1 MFVFCDTITVMMDKE
16 EITRLRMRV
25 TELEKE
31 KEKDKK
37 KIGALEKKNVALEED
52 VQVLTRVVRAGEEK
66 LRLSLFL
73 RFGGSSEKYRRLF
86 NIPVELLGKEEEG
99 SLSEDEKK
107 ILIKAKEAVEQ
118 SNGKGAGQDRKG
130 ARNRNPESRVRG
142 NGCGRQSFDPS
153 YPRERQE
160 FPLPEKCPKCGA
172 GLVDIESADVHEHV
186 DLLRNSLRIIQQ
198 ARHKGYCPDCG
209 ETHGGSGTRK
219 REILTAGAPQR
230 FIPGGLA
237 GDGLVAASL
246 VDKFF
251 YGLSVT
257 RISKRFRNLG
267 VNLSEQNFAN
277 WHLRAG
283 SELKPVAQAIRD
295 FILTQPA
302 VNADESRLQVLDEKD
317 RADTLDSWMWVIC
330 SATPGKPAA
339 YFQYDVSRSSSIFKD
354 IVGNYSGYLQADCYV
369 GYQTEKQ
376 DYLYTLALCNAHLRR
391 KFIDAQKAGAYP
403 EDSLGHTTLDSIITT
418 IGKIYS
424 IDKTL
429 RARWLHDKEIGEQ
442 EFVRI
447 RKQESLPLFKKLSTW
462 IRGRY
467 DFHEHDEFIMDGM
480 NYYLNSE
487 MLFRS
492 YLDCANLNPDNSRA
506 ERIIRAFSTIRMNS
520 LFAGCPD
527 GAHALATMETIIQ
540 TANLWDLDLYGYVTY
555 LLGEMAKLREM
566 AANSVDYSRFL
577 PWNLTPELREEMDV
591 HSISIMKKSG

>member
-1 MFVFCDTITVMMDKE
+1 MMDKE

-25 TELEKE
+25 SELEKE
-31 KEKDKK
+31 NEKAKK
-37 KIGALEKKNVALEED
+37 KIGALEQKNADLEED
-52 VQVLTRVVRAGEEK
+52 VQVLTRAVRAGEEK
-66 LRLSLFL
+66 LRLDLFL
-73 RFGGSSEKYRRLF
+73 RFGSSSEKYRRLF
-86 NIPVELLGKEEEG
+86 NIPAELLGKEDEL
-99 SLSEDEKK
+99 SLSDDEKN
-107 ILIKAKEAVEQ
+107 ILAQAKQALEQ
-118 SNGKGAGQDRKG
+118 SGGKDQQPEKKG
-130 ARNRNPESRVRG
+130 SRNRNPESRVRG

-160 FPLPEKCPKCGA
+160 FQLPETCPNCGA
-172 GLVDIESADVHEHV
+172 TLVGIGSADVHEHIDIV
-186 DLLRNSLRIIQQ
+186 RNSLSIIQQ
-198 ARHKGYCPDCG
+198 AKHKGYCPGCG
-209 ETHGGSGTRK
+209 ETHDGNGTRK
-219 REILTAGAPQR
+219 REILTASAPQR

-237 GDGLVAASL
+237 GDSLIAASL
-246 VDKFF
+246 VDKFL

-257 RISKRFRNLG
+257 RIAKRFRNLG
-267 VNLSEQNFAN
+267 VDLSEQNFAN

-283 SELKPVAQAIRD
+283 LELKPVAQAIRG
-295 FILTQPA
+295 FILTQIA

-339 YFQYDVSRSSSIFKD
+339 YFQYDTSRSSDVFKN
-354 IVGNYSGYLQADCYV
+354 IVGDYAGYLQADGYI

-403 EDSLGHTTLDSIITT
+403 ENSPGHITLDRIITT
-418 IGKIYS
+418 IGRIYS
-424 IDKTL
+424 IDKTHRSL
-429 RARWLHDKEIGEQ
+429 WLDDKRIDER

-447 RKQESLPLFKKLSTW
+447 RRQESLPLFEKLSSW

-467 DFHEHDEFIMDGM
+467 DLHHNDEFIMEGM

-540 TANLWDLDLYGYVTY
+540 TASLWDLDLYGYVTY
-555 LLGEMAKLREM
+555 LLKQMITLRSLT
-566 AANSVDYSRFL
+566 ANSVDYSRFL
-577 PWNLTPELREEMDV
+577 PWNLTPHLREELGV

>member
-1 MFVFCDTITVMMDKE
+1 MTTQE
-16 EITRLRMRV
+16 ELSRLRMRV

-37 KIGALEKKNVALEED
+37 KIGALEQKNVALEED

-99 SLSEDEKK
+99 PLSEDEKK
-107 ILIKAKEAVEQ
+107 ILIKAEEAVEQ
-118 SNGKGAGQDRKG
+118 SNGKDAGQDRKG
-130 ARNRNPESRVRG
+130 ARNRNPGSRVRG
-142 NGCGRQSFDPS
+142 NGCGRQTFDPS

-160 FPLPEKCPKCGA
+160 FMLADKCPTCGT
-172 GLVDIESADVHEHV
+172 GLVDIGSPDVHEHV
-186 DLLRNSLRIIQQ
+186 DIVRNSLRIIQQ
-198 ARHKGYCPDCG
+198 ARHKGYCPGCG
-209 ETHGGSGTRK
+209 ETHDGGGRK
-219 REILTAGAPQR
+219 REILTASAPQR

-267 VNLSEQNFAN
+267 IDLSEQNFAN

-283 SELKPVAQAIRD
+283 SELKPVAQAVRD
-295 FILTQPA
+295 FILSQPA
-302 VNADESRLQVLDEKD
+302 LNADESRVQVLDEKD

-339 YFQYDVSRSSSIFKD
+339 YFQYDVSRSSDVFKD
-354 IVGNYSGYLQADCYV
+354 IVGGYAGYLQADAYI
-369 GYQTEKQ
+369 GYQTDKQ

-391 KFIDAQKAGAYP
+391 KFIDAQKAASYAEGSA
-403 EDSLGHTTLDSIITT
+403 GHTTLDRIITT

-424 IDKTL
+424 IDNTH
-429 RARWLHDKEIGEQ
+429 RALWLDDGKIGEQ
-442 EFVRI
+442 EFLRI
-447 RKQESLPLFKKLSTW
+447 RRQESLPLFKKLSEW
-462 IRGRY
+462 VRGRY
-467 DFHEHDEFIMDGM
+467 DLHRDDGFIMEGM
-480 NYYLNSE
+480 DYYLNNE
-487 MLFRS
+487 MLFRV
-492 YLDCANLNPDNSRA
+492 YLDCANLNPDNSRV
-506 ERIIRAFSTIRMNS
+506 ERVIRAFSTVRMNS

-555 LLGEMAKLREM
+555 LLKEMTRIRGL
-566 AANSVDYSRFL
+566 AASSVDYSRFL
-577 PWNLTPELREEMDV
+577 PWNLTPDLREEMDV
-591 HSISIMKKSG
+591 HSISIKKRKPV